1 MQKIIYQNADD
12 QKEFDIKR
20 FKTSV
25 NKYAKISDK
34 EIEEALK
41 ELECFP
47 CLHVSRLV
55 ETAAKLIEESG
66 NIDQAKKYIKDH
78 AETLNEGGF
87 ERLRRIT
94 GYLVGSLDR
103 WNDGKK
109 AEEAV
114 RVKHNVNSS
123 LDDNART
130 VVLQTQ
136 ALAHNIAYQQ

>member
-47 CLHVSRLV
+47 CLHVARLA
-55 ETAAKLIEESG
+55 ETASKLIKESG
-66 NIDQAKKYIKDH
+66 NTEKNEISFFLRLEYSIGIVEAILIK
-78 AETLNEGGF
+78 
-87 ERLRRIT
+87 
-94 GYLVGSLDR
+94 
-103 WNDGKK
+103 
-109 AEEAV
+109 
-114 RVKHNVNSS
+114 
-123 LDDNART
+123 
-130 VVLQTQ
+130 
-136 ALAHNIAYQQ
+136 

>member
-47 CLHVSRLV
+47 CLHVSHLT
-55 ETAAKLIEESG
+55 ETAAKLIEEYG
-66 NIDQAKKYIKDH
+66 NTDQAKKYIKDP
-78 AETLNEGGF
+78 AET
-87 ERLRRIT
+87 
-94 GYLVGSLDR
+94 
-103 WNDGKK
+103 
-109 AEEAV
+109 
-114 RVKHNVNSS
+114 
-123 LDDNART
+123 
-130 VVLQTQ
+130 
-136 ALAHNIAYQQ
+136 

>member
-47 CLHVSRLV
+47 CLHVSRLA

-66 NIDQAKKYIKDH
+66 NTDQAKKYIK
-78 AETLNEGGF
+78 